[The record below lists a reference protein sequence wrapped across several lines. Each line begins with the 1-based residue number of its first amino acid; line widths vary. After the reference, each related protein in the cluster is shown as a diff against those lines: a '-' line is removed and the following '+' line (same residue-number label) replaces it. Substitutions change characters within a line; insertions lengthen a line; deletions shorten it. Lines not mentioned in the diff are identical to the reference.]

1 MLPALVS
8 LKPREDL
15 ASMYLEEKASL
26 WKIADKKKKKN
37 ERVPWGTCKKA
48 AGVEAIK
55 WKKDVYVKQYI

>member
-26 WKIADKKKKKN
+26 WKIADKKKKRMK
-37 ERVPWGTCKKA
+37 ESH
-48 AGVEAIK
+48 EAL
-55 WKKDVYVKQYI
+55 VRKQQV